1 MLKKEIIQYFYMTLL
16 LALVTAINNQVFNT
30 LGTTGITMTY
40 LLIVVTAAYF
50 SSFAIA
56 SSTAFAA
63 FFAINYFFVAPRYT
77 FQVEHIESWA
87 SLISFLVVSL
97 VITSLVKRLKFQTS
111 QSIIASKR
119 AEFARSL
126 AENLALAED
135 VSTLLHDTC
144 SLLKAEFNK
153 PFMIAELD
161 TNNIYAIKPPL
172 NNIKML
178 DQNALA
184 WVASNGKPIGPH
196 TGNWPESPYWL
207 IPFNR
212 LPSQHPIL
220 VVCDIDAEINIEIFT
235 AIKSCVDQIL
245 MAYQRLINSER
256 ARHAELMAE
265 KEAIQS
271 ALLASIA
278 HDMRTPLTSILG
290 AATTLQQKN
299 IHLDADQ
306 ATNLTTL
313 IASQAQYLASATE
326 NILSLMRLESSAVKE
341 IPMDLQSPEEII
353 GIVAALYKNRG
364 DALDLQATISEPDLL
379 IKANANLL
387 TQALVNLV
395 DNAKQAHLASPNQ
408 HQEPI
413 QIDVTKTG
421 DLINI
426 SVKDRGKGFSEKFN
440 ASQIKKYSSGH
451 AKGLGLGLSIVQAIA
466 KAHDATLTISNRD
479 GGGACVTLS
488 FHTPEIDTRYV

>member
-1 MLKKEIIQYFYMTLL
+1 MKKEFIQCFYMAVLL
-16 LALVTAINNQVFNT
+16 VVITAINNRFFST
-30 LGTTGITMTY
+30 LGTTGITMSY
-40 LLIVVTAAYF
+40 LLLVVAAAYF
-50 SSFAIA
+50 HTFFIA

-63 FFAINYFFVAPRYT
+63 FFAINYFFVIPRYT

-97 VITSLVKRLKFQTS
+97 VITSLAKRLKSQTN
-111 QSIIASKR
+111 QSVVASKR
-119 AEFARSL
+119 AEFARTL
-126 AENLALAED
+126 AENLALAKD
-135 VSTLLHDTC
+135 TNTMLHDTC

-153 PFMIAELD
+153 PFFIAQSD
-161 TNNIYAIKPPL
+161 ANNTYTIALSPDNL
-172 NNIKML
+172 KMP
-178 DQNALA
+178 DQNAME
-184 WVASNGKPIGPH
+184 WVANNGKPIGPY
-196 TGNWPESPYWL
+196 TDNWPESPYWL

-220 VVCDIDAEINIEIFT
+220 VVCGIDTNDNIEMYT
-235 AIKSCVDQIL
+235 AIKSCIDQVS

-256 ARHAELMAE
+256 ARLAELMAQE
-265 KEAIQS
+265 EAIQS

-290 AATTLQQKN
+290 AATTLQQKDVN
-299 IHLDADQ
+299 LDTEQTAHLTA
-306 ATNLTTL
+306 L
-313 IASQAQYLASATE
+313 IASQAQYLASTTE
-326 NILSLMRLESSAVKE
+326 NILSLIRLESNAVKE

-353 GIVAALYKNRG
+353 GIVTALYKSRG
-364 DALDLQATISEPDLL
+364 DAVDLLATISEPDLL

-387 TQALVNLV
+387 TQALVNLI
-395 DNAKQAHLASPNQ
+395 DNAKQANLAISNQ

-413 QIDVTKTG
+413 KIDVTKTG

-426 SVKDRGKGFSEKFN
+426 SVKDRGIGFSEAFN
-440 ASQIKKYSSGH
+440 ASQIKKFSSGH
-451 AKGLGLGLSIVQAIA
+451 AKGFGLGLSIVQAIA

-488 FHTPEIDTRYV
+488 FHAPDVDTSHV